1 MKLDK
6 RETASGLLAI
16 AFGLL
21 VVFESTS
28 YTVGNLLRMGP
39 GYFPLMLGIAITAI
53 GIAILIKAV
62 AAKNTIE
69 KIQWRPLIFVTLGLV
84 AFGLSI
90 NTLGV
95 FFATTVLV
103 LLTRLSEKSLCWKNT
118 LILTLCLN
126 VMVYVVF
133 IYGLSIPLKTFPLS

>member
-1 MKLDK
+1 MKLDT
-6 RETASGLLAI
+6 RETASGLFSI

-21 VVFESTS
+21 VIVESTS

-53 GIAILIKAV
+53 GIVILIKAV
-62 AAKNTIE
+62 GARNTIE
-69 KIQWRPLIFVTLGLV
+69 KIQWRPLIFIALGLI

-90 NTLGV
+90 QTLGV
-95 FFATTVLV
+95 FFATTALV
-103 LLTRLSEKSLCWKNT
+103 VAARLSEKSLSWMNT
-118 LILTLCLN
+118 LILALCLN

-133 IYGLSIPLKTFPLS
+133 IYGLSIPLKTFP